1 MNFAAPQMLWLL
13 VVVLPPLVAFF
24 WWAWRKRQQLITQFI
39 SARLL
44 AHLKVGVSAARQKT
58 RMALIVVTVAL
69 LIFAL
74 ARPQWG
80 FVQEEARQRGLDI
93 IVAVDTSNSMLAQA
107 VAPARLTRA
116 TLAAL
121 DLVQRAKTDRLGLIA
136 FAGSAFLE
144 CPLTLDDAAFSASV
158 NSLDTHT
165 ISQGGTAIAEGIDE
179 ARQAFKKEPGNHKV
193 LVLFTDGEDQDS
205 DAVPAAKRAADD
217 GIIILTVG
225 VGTAEGDVLRIRDQS
240 GRQDYIR
247 DDDGKPVK
255 SHMSEELLQQIAQA
269 GKGFYLP
276 LRGTK
281 TMDTLYDQGIA
292 PLPKSEFSAKY
303 FQHYRERFYWPLS
316 LAMLLLIVEMFLP
329 DRKRRR
335 SQSAVPAAVTASPA
349 AEIAQ
354 TAVLILLLAL
364 PLAARA
370 GSPSGALRE
379 YNQGKFEDALKDYDQ
394 LLEKKSDDPRLHFN
408 AGAAAYQSEKMTDAA
423 REFNEAATT
432 SPDDLPLQQRA
443 YYNEGNA
450 YYRLG
455 QQIQDPDKKQE
466 AWENALQ
473 YYTNALSLNRQDADA
488 AFNRDFV
495 QRQIEELKQQQS
507 QQSKNGKQQQQK
519 DQKQDQKNQNQ
530 QGSQN
535 DQQKDSSN
543 QNQDQ
548 KQDQSQQPQKNS
560 QGPDKDKKE
569 AQNQPDQQKKPGDK
583 SDEQQQKDQAD
594 KKNEEAKNQNGG
606 QAGNESPNQAQQ
618 EAAMMAAGQMTPQQA
633 QKLLDAQ
640 KDDEPVL
647 RLAPPNNNTSQTR
660 SLKNW

>member
-1 MNFAAPQMLWLL
+1 MLWLL
-13 VVVLPPLVAFF
+13 AVILPVLIAFF

-44 AHLKVGVSAARQKT
+44 AQLKVGVSAARQKT

-69 LIFAL
+69 VIFAL

-80 FVQEEARQRGLDI
+80 FIQEEARQRGLDI
-93 IVAVDTSNSMLAQA
+93 IVAVDTSNSMLAQD
-107 VAPARLTRA
+107 VAPDRLTRA
-116 TLAAL
+116 KLAAL

-158 NSLDTHT
+158 NSLDTRT

-205 DAVPAAKRAADD
+205 DAVSAAKRAASD
-217 GIIILTVG
+217 GIIILTVS
-225 VGTAEGDVLRIRDQS
+225 VGTAEGDVLRIRNQN
-240 GRQDYIR
+240 GQQDYIR
-247 DDDGKPVK
+247 DEDGKPVK
-255 SHMSEELLQQIAQA
+255 SHMNEELLQQIAQA
-269 GKGFYLP
+269 GNGFYLP

-281 TMDTLYDQGIA
+281 TVDTLYDQGIA
-292 PLPKSEFSAKY
+292 PLPKTEFSAKF

-316 LAMLLLIVEMFLP
+316 LAMALLIVEMFLP

-335 SQSAVPAAVTASPA
+335 SRSSVPVAGAASPT
-349 AEIAQ
+349 AEITQ
-354 TAVLILLLAL
+354 TAALLLLLAL

-370 GSPSGALRE
+370 GSPSTALRE
-379 YNQGKFEDALKDYDQ
+379 YDQGKFEDALKDYNQ

-408 AGAAAYQSEKMTDAA
+408 AGAAAYQSQKMTDAA
-423 REFNEAATT
+423 REFDQAATS
-432 SPDDLPLQQRA
+432 SPNDLPLQQRA

-473 YYTNALSLNRQDADA
+473 YYTNALSLNRQDTDA
-488 AFNRDFV
+488 AYNRDFV
-495 QRQIEELKQQQS
+495 QRQIEELKKQQS
-507 QQSKNGKQQQQK
+507 QQSKNDKQQQQK

-535 DQQKDSSN
+535 DQQKNQDS

-548 KQDQSQQPQKNS
+548 KQNQSQQQKDS
-560 QGPDKDKKE
+560 QGQDQNKDKNE
-569 AQNQPDQQKKPGDK
+569 AQNQSDQQKQQQGNK
-583 SDEQQQKDQAD
+583 SDEQKQKDQPD
-594 KKNEEAKNQNGG
+594 KKQDEQQNQGNG
-606 QAGNESPNQAQQ
+606 QAGKESPDQAQQ

-633 QKLLDAQ
+633 EKLLDAQ
-640 KDDEPVL
+640 KNDEQVL
-647 RLAPPNNNTSQTR
+647 RLAPPNNNTSQPR